1 MYGVVSMNAIEKI
14 LRRKLFEQDKKIMLL
29 QNENERL
36 KSLMSPRQNR
46 IVQNR
51 YLSIDQHP
59 SRGLVHAIVDHV
71 SSQFS
76 INKVR
81 IERPGKDHKISR
93 ASQTCWYLMKLNDD
107 DIQLTEMG
115 RFFGRNWSTVATALR
130 RVNAMMT
137 RHHSGLDMSKDE
149 MKQIQIIQSFGVDN
163 DH

>member
-1 MYGVVSMNAIEKI
+1 MSAIEKI

-51 YLSIDQHP
+51 YLSIDKHP
-59 SRGLVHAIVDHV
+59 SIGVVHAIVEHV
-71 SSQFS
+71 SSKFS
-76 INKVR
+76 INRVR
-81 IERPGKDHKISR
+81 IERPGKDHKTSR
-93 ASQTCWYLMKLNDD
+93 ARQTCWYLMKLNDD

-137 RHHSGLDMSKDE
+137 RHRSGLDMSNDE
-149 MKQIQIIQSFGVDN
+149 IKQIQIIQSFGVDN
-163 DH
+163 D